1 MEMVFKTVRPDESPM
16 GVSAEGSGGPRIDSW
31 SSPAM
36 RDQGEEEE
44 EPAKEAD
51 KAQSVWEKE
60 DARACGLEAIQRR
73 GRGQLCLMLKGE
85 D

>member
-1 MEMVFKTVRPDESPM
+1 
-16 GVSAEGSGGPRIDSW
+16 
-31 SSPAM
+31 M